1 MIVSKVTFYK
11 FAVHNYSLIVHSFF
25 CDARLGAP
33 DGRPTPGTGTTAGAG
48 EASRA
53 LVGGFHVRL

>member
-1 MIVSKVTFYK
+1 MIVYNFQD
-11 FAVHNYSLIVHSFF
+11 NIFF
-25 CDARLGAP
+25 HTRLGAT
-33 DGRPTPGTGTTAGAG
+33 DGRPTPGTGTTSSAG